1 VILQKAQKL
10 GLGAFV
16 LLMGASLLAMRPH
29 TATNTNVAHV
39 AAAHLKLAKVST
51 SSRQDVD
58 YRLLD
63 ARLKQL
69 MTKPTMVGL
78 AVGVVEN
85 GRITFL
91 QGYGE
96 TLAGSGERVT
106 PETVFRWASCS
117 KGVAATMV
125 AKLAEHGK
133 IDLNAPVANYAPD
146 LKLPAGNE
154 YKATVGDLLSHRL
167 GLYRNA
173 YDNKL
178 EEGQDPSLLR
188 ASLSQLDPTC
198 APGTCWSYQNVAY
211 DASSEMVSRITH
223 LPYEQAVERFLFN
236 PIGMT
241 SGSVSMAGLQ
251 ASPSWARPHSVGRR
265 PLPIVDTYYKVPGA
279 GGINSNIKDMALW
292 MEAQM
297 GEMPDV
303 VDGKVLDTIHAP
315 YVVTPT
321 ERGRLRKFLERLG
334 TAWYGYGWRS
344 YDYSGHHIIGHRGGI
359 NGYRSLILFDPQ
371 KKSGVV
377 ALWNSNTNQP
387 GALEFEVMDMI
398 YRLPFRDWLELNS
411 KGATQ
416 SIAAAD
422 SEPENGGSGDAGGG
436 RKGR

>member
-1 VILQKAQKL
+1 MQRAQKL

-29 TATNTNVAHV
+29 QASNSIAPH
-39 AAAHLKLAKVST
+39 AAATHLKLAKIST

-63 ARLKQL
+63 ARLKQM

-96 TLAGSGERVT
+96 TLAGSGDRVT

-125 AKLAEHGK
+125 AKLAEQGK
-133 IDLNAPVANYAPD
+133 LDLNSPVANYAPD

-154 YKATVGDLLSHRL
+154 YRATVGDLLSHRL

-178 EEGQDPSLLR
+178 EEGQDPSVLR
-188 ASLSQLDPTC
+188 ASLSQLNPTC

-211 DASSEMVSRITH
+211 DASSEMVSRLTH
-223 LPYEQAVERFLFN
+223 MPYEQAVKRYLFN

-251 ASPSWARPHSVGRR
+251 ASPSWARPHTVGRR
-265 PLPIVDTYYKVPGA
+265 PLPIVDTYYRVPGA
-279 GGINSNIKDMALW
+279 GGINSNVKDMALW
-292 MEAQM
+292 MLAQM

-344 YDYSGHHIIGHRGGI
+344 YDYSGHHVIGHRGGI
-359 NGYRSLILFDPQ
+359 NGYRSLILFDPDR
-371 KKSGVV
+371 KSGVV
-377 ALWNSNTNQP
+377 ALWNSNTSQP
-387 GALEFEVMDMI
+387 GGLEFEVMDMI
-398 YRLPFRDWLELNS
+398 YHLPFRDWLELS
-411 KGATQ
+411 KNPAQ
-416 SIAAAD
+416 SIAAAEQ
-422 SEPENGGSGDAGGG
+422 EPENGGGD
-436 RKGR
+436 RP

>member
-1 VILQKAQKL
+1 LQKAHKY

-29 TATNTNVAHV
+29 PAEPVSPKPTAAR
-39 AAAHLKLAKVST
+39 LKLAALST
-51 SSRQDVD
+51 DARRDVD

-63 ARLKQL
+63 ARLRQL

-91 QGYGE
+91 KGYGE
-96 TLAGSGERVT
+96 TAAGSGDPVT

-125 AKLAEHGK
+125 AKLAEQGK
-133 IDLNAPVANYAPD
+133 LDLNAPVANYAPD

-154 YKATVGDLLSHRL
+154 YRATVGDVLSHRV

-173 YDNKL
+173 FDNKL
-178 EEGQDPSLLR
+178 EEGQDPSMLR
-188 ASLSQLDPTC
+188 ASLSQLNATC
-198 APGTCWSYQNVAY
+198 QPGTCWSYQNIAY
-211 DASSEMVSRITH
+211 DSSSEIVSRLTGM
-223 LPYEQAVERFLFN
+223 PYEQAVKRMLFD

-241 SGSVSMAGLQ
+241 SGSVSMNGLL
-251 ASPSWARPHSVGRR
+251 SNKSWARPHSVGRR
-265 PLPIVDTYYKVPGA
+265 ELPMVDTYYKVPGA
-279 GGINSNIKDMALW
+279 GGINSNIKDMSLW
-292 MEAQM
+292 MLAQM

-303 VDGKVLDTIHAP
+303 VDNKVLDTIHAP

-344 YDYSGHHIIGHRGGI
+344 YDYAGHHIVGHRGGI
-359 NGYRSLILFDPQ
+359 NGYRSLILFDPA

-377 ALWNSNTNQP
+377 ALWNSNTSQP
-387 GALEFEVMDMI
+387 GGVEFEVMDML
-398 YRLPFRDWLELNS
+398 YHLPFRDWLELNKS
-411 KGATQ
+411 PAQ
-416 SIAAAD
+416 SVAAVDA
-422 SEPENGGSGDAGGG
+422 ELENGGGD
-436 RKGR
+436 RS